1 LKEELDEA
9 YRHRKLVKDAQ
20 WVLNPENRKCCL
32 AGIIFAAIILHRYG
46 DREQIEEEIRN
57 LRGKMELLRKESVE
71 FRNQSEAAILNL
83 RQRELTLDQYLEHVL
98 RMQELA
104 EGMFQQPTQEMA
116 ILWAIERNARV
127 KDPTLDE
134 YIEMCMKEQKD
145 IEREEKKHEKESCV

>member
-1 LKEELDEA
+1 
-9 YRHRKLVKDAQ
+9 
-20 WVLNPENRKCCL
+20 
-32 AGIIFAAIILHRYG
+32 
-46 DREQIEEEIRN
+46 
-57 LRGKMELLRKESVE
+57 
-71 FRNQSEAAILNL
+71 
-83 RQRELTLDQYLEHVL
+83 
-98 RMQELA
+98 MQELA

>member
-1 LKEELDEA
+1 MGSES
-9 YRHRKLVKDAQ
+9 
-20 WVLNPENRKCCL
+20 
-32 AGIIFAAIILHRYG
+32 
-46 DREQIEEEIRN
+46 
-57 LRGKMELLRKESVE
+57 KESQVLSC
-71 FRNQSEAAILNL
+71 RNYLCRDHSAPLWRPGADRRRNPQSL
-83 RQRELTLDQYLEHVL
+83 REVR

-104 EGMFQQPTQEMA
+104 EEMFRQPTQEMA